1 MKNFVIWRPLGAL
14 LVLTATCSG
23 AMAAECKPDA
33 LGTSRVIVVDP
44 SEHGRIGTMQYP
56 ETLPLRDHEVVLTF
70 DDGPLPP
77 NTTKVLDM
85 LAAECVKATFF
96 LVGSMAKEFPSLVRR
111 TFNDGHTIATHTQT
125 HSPKIWKWPAA
136 AMEADINEGIASV
149 TQALGDSGT
158 LSPFF
163 RFPGLGKS
171 KEVEA
176 YLASQGIMVWSADF
190 PADDW
195 TPISAKQV
203 AARALDRLERKGK
216 GVLLLH
222 DIHKVT
228 VLALPGLLE
237 ELKKRSAAVGAAHA
251 GEASRHAAP
260 ERSSASEGAT
270 TALIGQRRLV
280 GGADGA
286 AMLGRSNQEEPP

>member
-1 MKNFVIWRPLGAL
+1 MHNFVIWRPVAAAVL
-14 LVLTATCSG
+14 LTLFAARGG
-23 AMAAECKPDA
+23 AMAADCKPDA

-96 LVGSMAKEFPSLVRR
+96 LVGSMANEFPSLVRR
-111 TFNDGHTIATHTQT
+111 TFADGHTIATHTQT

-136 AMEADINEGIASV
+136 AMEADINDGIASV

-195 TPISAKQV
+195 TRISSKQV
-203 AARALDRLERKGK
+203 AARAIDRLERK
-216 GVLLLH
+216 
-222 DIHKVT
+222 
-228 VLALPGLLE
+228 
-237 ELKKRSAAVGAAHA
+237 
-251 GEASRHAAP
+251 
-260 ERSSASEGAT
+260 
-270 TALIGQRRLV
+270 
-280 GGADGA
+280 
-286 AMLGRSNQEEPP
+286 